1 MTTDHKENA
10 MDSIKQSLLCLT
22 SFLLVAGS
30 LNAQTITREAFLDR
44 LKRIHP
50 LFEKEALTAR
60 IEKEDQNS
68 LLGAEDWNV
77 FSSLNYTHEEPT
89 ITFSGP
95 DKTDAVAFEG
105 GMERAFWSTGGR
117 LSASYST
124 SVASVELLP
133 AFSGF
138 PIPDRLYQ
146 NRFAVTYAHPL
157 IRNKN
162 GFLDRLQYDLKQY
175 DIDFSEVVSLENRE
189 DFLAGNAQ
197 KFLDWVYLTEQ
208 RRIVQ
213 ERLNLSEEEY
223 ERTVKK
229 RIAHLVDQADVIRA
243 EDAVRIWKQNLM
255 LIESQWKSL
264 QADLAVVSM
273 NEDLY
278 DSSPEFPL
286 YELVAMDPLEEA
298 ISRLK
303 ENSRLLRAL
312 DIRLEQLR
320 YSRRGLEDTEDPDL
334 SLVAQFNLK
343 NTIDEVEDDYF
354 ESWKLNRPD
363 VLVGLQFSVPLGN
376 RSVKGRITRTDLQ
389 IEQLEKE
396 LKDLELSL
404 VAALTDIHIQIGEL
418 ENVLALNREQIES
431 AKERTNEEIKLYD
444 QGRGELTFVIQS
456 RDNEQNAKLTFA
468 QNALTYQKLVVAYQ
482 ALMDQLYN

>member
-1 MTTDHKENA
+1 MQT
-10 MDSIKQSLLCLT
+10 IKQSLLCLA
-22 SFLLVAGS
+22 SLFVVAGS
-30 LNAQTITREAFLDR
+30 LRAQTVTREAFLDR
-44 LKRIHP
+44 LKEVHP
-50 LFEKEALTAR
+50 LFEKEELTAR
-60 IEKEDQNS
+60 IESEDQSS

-77 FSSLNYTHEEPT
+77 FSSLYYSHEEPT

-124 SVASVELLP
+124 SVASIELP
-133 AFSGF
+133 PVFGEF
-138 PIPDRLYQ
+138 PIPDRIYQ
-146 NRFAVTYAHPL
+146 NRFAVTYTHPL
-157 IRNKN
+157 MRNKR

-208 RRIVQ
+208 RRILM

-229 RIAHLVDQADVIRA
+229 RDAHLVDQADVIRA
-243 EDAVRIWKQNLM
+243 EDAVRFWKQNLM

-273 NEDLY
+273 SEDLY
-278 DSSPEFPL
+278 GSSPEFPL
-286 YELVAMDPLEEA
+286 YELAPLVPLEEA
-298 ISRLK
+298 VSQLR

-312 DIRLEQLR
+312 DIRLEQLKH
-320 YSRRGLEDTEDPDL
+320 SRRGLEDTVDPDL
-334 SLVAQFNLK
+334 SLLAQFNLK
-343 NTIDEVEDDYF
+343 NSIDEEGYGYL
-354 ESWKLNRPD
+354 ESWELNQPD
-363 VLVGLQFSVPLGN
+363 VLVGFQFSVPLGN
-376 RSVKGRITRTDLQ
+376 RSVKRQITRTDLQ

-396 LKDLELSL
+396 LEDLELSL

-431 AKERTNEEIKLYD
+431 ARERTAEEIKLYD

-456 RDNEQNAKLTFA
+456 RDNEQNAKLTLA
-468 QNALTYQKLVVAYQ
+468 RNALTYQKLVVAYQ
-482 ALMDQLYN
+482 ELMDQLYD